1 MIYHCTSLF
10 TERYILTM
18 KRFDCILQHDSMQC
32 GAVCLSMICKHYGIP
47 YPIEHISNICPATIK
62 KNKFYIA
69 DPGKGLVKYSLKDFE
84 KNWISTET
92 QGVKKGIAMILEPEK
107 EFDKYKSAI
116 VAQNRTKQKSFGFLF
131 NYIKQ
136 YGRYFTLI
144 LMGRNNM
151 KNSAPI
157 PAIRGD

>member
-1 MIYHCTSLF
+1 
-10 TERYILTM
+10 
-18 KRFDCILQHDSMQC
+18 
-32 GAVCLSMICKHYGIP
+32 
-47 YPIEHISNICPATIK
+47 
-62 KNKFYIA
+62 
-69 DPGKGLVKYSLKDFE
+69 
-84 KNWISTET
+84 
-92 QGVKKGIAMILEPEK
+92 MILEPGK